1 MTKEFS
7 YLFGSAMET
16 MIAGG
21 LPAKKAEELLT
32 SLISESD
39 RIVAVID
46 AEEKVELSDREYD
59 LCREMVSLLAHGGTN
74 EGHAILLTAMLMA
87 AVEER
92 VRKNM
97 RA

>member
-21 LPAKKAEELLT
+21 LPAKKAEEPLT
-32 SLISESD
+32 NLISESD
-39 RIVAVID
+39 RIVAVMD
-46 AEEKVELSDREYD
+46 EEEKVELSDREYD
-59 LCREMVSLLAHGGTN
+59 LCREMISLLTNGGTN

-87 AVEER
+87 AAEDR
-92 VRKNM
+92 VRKSL